1 MKFIIAISSAL
12 LLSACSL
19 WPSYFDQN
27 EHARMV
33 DIAITSKD
41 ASVCDNYNTAK
52 TTVVNIV
59 RDTNWLIVYG
69 NSLPDND
76 SLIEAYSNLEA
87 IVPDFG
93 KRYVD
98 PANPPSAAYCKLK
111 LKNINE
117 ATQTL
122 IEVSGRR
129 PRA

>member
-1 MKFIIAISSAL
+1 MKLIIALSATL
-12 LLSACSL
+12 FLSACSL

-27 EHARMV
+27 EHARIV
-33 DIAITSKD
+33 DIAITSSD
-41 ASVCDNYNTAK
+41 PTVCETYATAK
-52 TTVVNIV
+52 TTVVNIA
-59 RDTNWLIVYG
+59 RDTSWLVVYG

-87 IVPDFG
+87 IVSDMD

-98 PANPPSAAYCKLK
+98 AANPPSATYCKLK

-117 ATQTL
+117 ATRTL
-122 IEVSGRR
+122 IDVSGRR